1 MNQAIFPGRN
11 SLSGEQR
18 ALIQRVVQAAL
29 AAADPALAVS
39 QALSLH
45 EGVLNVGEK
54 QYQLNKFGRVKVVG
68 AGKAAQ
74 AMARGLCA
82 LLGERVVDGVL
93 VTKHLTPQDGALPI
107 SLEVLIGGHPVPT
120 DDSVSSTGRLVEFL
134 SGSSHDDL
142 VICLISGGGSALMT
156 WPQAGVSLVDMQAL
170 TRLLL
175 ASGANITEI
184 NVLRKHLDQV
194 KGGGLAR
201 IAAPAQVITLIL
213 SDVIGSPLDV
223 IASGPTVADSS
234 SFADAHAILEKY
246 DLVEKTP
253 ASIRAVLQ
261 QGMTGE
267 LPETLKAGDPLLD
280 NIVNV
285 VVASN
290 PQAAQAGL
298 EQARSEGFYTMLLT
312 TYLQGEAAQVGA
324 VLASLLKQIDFNGQP
339 LPRPACLVA
348 GGETTVTL
356 RGDGLGGRNQ
366 ELALGAAFLL
376 DGVANAALL
385 TLGTDGEDGPTDAA
399 GALVTGETLA
409 HAQQMGRNPLASL
422 QGNDS
427 YHFFKDLGDLL
438 VTGPTGTNVNDL
450 VFLFAF

>member
-1 MNQAIFPGRN
+1 
-11 SLSGEQR
+11 
-18 ALIQRVVQAAL
+18 
-29 AAADPALAVS
+29 
-39 QALSLH
+39 
-45 EGVLNVGEK
+45 
-54 QYQLNKFGRVKVVG
+54 
-68 AGKAAQ
+68 
-74 AMARGLCA
+74 
-82 LLGERVVDGVL
+82 
-93 VTKHLTPQDGALPI
+93 
-107 SLEVLIGGHPVPT
+107 VPT

>member
-1 MNQAIFPGRN
+1 MNRAGFPGQN
-11 SLSGEQR
+11 SLSAERR
-18 ALIQRVVQAAL
+18 ADMQRVVLAAL
-29 AAADPALAVS
+29 AAADPAQAIL
-39 QALSLH
+39 QALELKD
-45 EGVLNVGEK
+45 GTLVVGEK
-54 QYQLNKFGRVKVVG
+54 HYDLAAFGRVKVVG

-74 AMARGLCA
+74 AMALGLYQ
-82 LLGERVVDGVL
+82 LLGERVAGGVL
-93 VTKHLTPQDGALPI
+93 VTKHISPEQSGLPE
-107 SLEVLIGGHPVPT
+107 SLSVLAGGHPVPT
-120 DDSVSSTGRLVEFL
+120 EASVSSTVRLVHFL
-134 SGSSHDDL
+134 ADSAADDL

-156 WPQAGVSLVDMQAL
+156 WPQEGVSLADLQEL

-184 NVLRKHLDQV
+184 NTLRKHLDRV

-234 SFADAHAILEKY
+234 TFAQAYAILEKY
-246 DLVEKTP
+246 NLLQKTP

-261 QGMTGE
+261 QGMAGD
-267 LPETLKAGDPLLD
+267 LPETLKANDPLL
-280 NIVNV
+280 NNV
-285 VVASN
+285 VNQVIASN
-290 PQAAQAGL
+290 LQAAQAGL
-298 EQARSEGFYTMLLT
+298 EQARSASFHTMLLT
-312 TYLQGEAAQVGA
+312 TYLQGEAAQVGS
-324 VLASLLKQIDFNGQP
+324 VLASLLKQIESSDQP

-376 DGVANAALL
+376 EGMADAALL

-409 HAQQMGRNPLASL
+409 RARQMGLNPLDYL
-422 QGNDS
+422 QRNDS
-427 YHFFKDLGDLL
+427 YHFFQALNDLL